1 MEVNRELFKKLYV
14 ASIKYEIPYLENVSE
29 MVLNLSPEDFSRFEA
44 KMIRVFEDAG
54 VTKERIG
61 GKRGKRGGG
70 KFDNIIRFIA
80 ALLLILAVVGEGL
93 LYEECKPGGYLW
105 DSQDVI
111 DCKLRNTASK
121 LAYEKTSSEME
132 ACRSSGWFDSASET
146 AANKG
151 RCLRNDSREK
161 ELIREAAEAKLA
173 AARDAD
179 DDDMIR
185 RAQNT
190 LKATELDAKTAREK
204 ADTATAE
211 AAEAAAKAL
220 SNAQLKKLTLE
231 NQLTEADVEMVK
243 ETVIVTRAETAVIV
257 QRKGLEA
264 DNERRKRKLA
274 NRVELNDDIQY
285 YGSFAALFLG
295 LYLVGD
301 KIYARGVAAGQQLVP
316 TPAIAAPLA
325 SAIASAPAPAAPAA
339 PGLGAPA
346 PGLGAPGLAP
356 APPAAPGLGAPPAP
370 RVVLAANRDT
380 PGMFPQL
387 PNVPRNTILPGY
399 GAILIRNPEPITYP
413 ELLTNMQLAQV
424 TNVEQAYAASQSQ
437 YRLYTPNPL
446 GGSPLQ
452 LTNVGELL
460 DAFTNRVQVGI
471 RWTDDPD
478 PTRGGR
484 KTKINKK
491 KRRTRKR

>member
-1 MEVNRELFKKLYV
+1 MELNREVFENLYAV
-14 ASIKYEIPYLENVSE
+14 SDKYDIPYLKNVSE
-29 MVLNLSPEDFSRFEA
+29 IVLNLSPEEFSEFVA
-44 KMIRVFEDAG
+44 KILSVFENAD
-54 VTKERIG
+54 VKKERIG
-61 GKRGKRGGG
+61 GKKSRKRGGG
-70 KFDNIIRFIA
+70 KYDNIIRFIA
-80 ALLLILAVVGEGL
+80 SILLLLSVAGESIK
-93 LYEECKPGGYLW
+93 YEECGPGGYLY
-105 DSQDVI
+105 DSQEVI
-111 DCKLRNTASK
+111 DCRLKNARTK
-121 LAYEKTSSEME
+121 LAYE
-132 ACRSSGWFDSASET
+132 RSSPDMEVCPSSSMFDSAAKK
-146 AANKG
+146 AADKAA
-151 RCLRNDSREK
+151 CDRNDSREAQMVLK
-161 ELIREAAEAKLA
+161 AAQAAKDAADA
-173 AARDAD
+173 AADDNKIQRAANALQAAD
-179 DDDMIR
+179 LN
-185 RAQNT
+185 AQ
-190 LKATELDAKTAREK
+190 AAKKKSDQSTS
-204 ADTATAE
+204 E

-285 YGSFAALFLG
+285 YASFAALFLG

-325 SAIASAPAPAAPAA
+325 SAIASAQAAPA
-339 PGLGAPA
+339 PGLAPALGLGAPGAPA
-346 PGLGAPGLAP
+346 PGLGAPGLG
-356 APPAAPGLGAPPAP
+356 APPAA
-370 RVVLAANRDT
+370 RIVLAVNRDT

-387 PNVPRNTILPGY
+387 PNVPRNTILPGH
-399 GAILIRNPEPITYP
+399 GGILIINPEPTTYP

-424 TNVEQAYAASQSQ
+424 TNVEQAFAASQSQ
-437 YRLYTPNPL
+437 YRLYTPNAL
-446 GGSPLQ
+446 GGSPQQ

-460 DAFTNRVQVGI
+460 DAFTNRVPVGI
-471 RWTDDPD
+471 RWTDNPD
-478 PTRGGR
+478 LTRGGR